1 LINGAVVWVKKAFG
15 EILCAVVNNFGFLVR
30 EQFAVAAMGWYKA
43 SGRGVFLLHVGCF
56 KYFVGRGATFV
67 TEDAAS
73 VLVARVAHRPINLQ
87 N

>member
-1 LINGAVVWVKKAFG
+1 MLIKIKALG
-15 EILCAVVNNFGFLVR
+15 KILCAVVNNFSLLVG

-67 TEDAAS
+67 TGDAAS
-73 VLVARVAHRPINLQ
+73 VLVARVTHRSINLQ